1 MAPEPTASQP
11 LYHQLNDLHDEP
23 DTGLLA
29 RRDLTT
35 PYHPDPAPNRTRPTS
50 MSYPPVHSS
59 TVTPTA
65 PPQSDLLTFL
75 ALTCC
80 FTGLQFTWSVEM
92 AYGTP
97 YLLSLGLPKSLMSL
111 VWLAGPL
118 SGLIMQ
124 PLVGAWSDRCR
135 SVYGRRRPFM
145 VVASGIVAVCFITLA
160 WAPNLTGIFGGSA
173 AATGEPSTG
182 RQMATIWLAV
192 VSIYALDFAVNV
204 IQACCRALI
213 VDALPPSKQEH
224 GTAWAS
230 RMTGIGNV
238 LGYLTG
244 YMDLVRLFP
253 FLGDTQ
259 LKSLS
264 LVAILVL
271 FGTIGTTCYFIH
283 EEPAQHLNRTVVSPW
298 TTLTNIISSA
308 RNLPQLVR
316 LVCNIQFFSWIG
328 WFPFLFYSTTYVA
341 SIYSTEHPLAL
352 ADSLSPPPSTVE
364 SLTPSLGASLAKRSG
379 AVTDPVG
386 ASARAGSYALLIY
399 ALVSLAVSWLL
410 PFIVTPSSGLVTA
423 GPSHTFRSGPQS
435 SHGHGSSSSSLFAR
449 LRRLMQSLIWHVRGF
464 QLTLPRI
471 WTFSQII
478 FAVAMLSTFFIVTTA
493 QVTFMIAVCGFC
505 WSVSMW
511 APFSLIGEYLS
522 QHRWGVDLD
531 VVPTGGAHT
540 EYNELRVLP
549 PTAGGPR
556 AAHPPRRQHR
566 TRSRDQFLASTH
578 PSKCIDDPLNL
589 DHRGAPRHSDGGSG
603 LARNRTRS
611 VPALHTG
618 ETQSP
623 VIRLSGHHAVSTDQ
637 VHVHFDSD
645 SDSDRGRYGDSGR
658 RPLNPVTATASP
670 QPITSPLWSPVDPL
684 SPPIESEGSPD
695 QDLSAGIILGIHNM
709 FVVMPQFLIS
719 FVSSI
724 IFALFESGSNSAEA
738 GAHEPADN
746 NAVTIGWILRIG
758 GVASLVAAY
767 LSLQIT
773 KVK

>member
-1 MAPEPTASQP
+1 
-11 LYHQLNDLHDEP
+11 
-23 DTGLLA
+23 
-29 RRDLTT
+29 
-35 PYHPDPAPNRTRPTS
+35 
-50 MSYPPVHSS
+50 
-59 TVTPTA
+59 
-65 PPQSDLLTFL
+65 L

-364 SLTPSLGASLAKRSG
+364 SLTPSLGASLAK
-379 AVTDPVG
+379 P
-386 ASARAGSYALLIY
+386 SARAGSYALLIY

-540 EYNELRVLP
+540 EYNELR
-549 PTAGGPR
+549 
-556 AAHPPRRQHR
+556 
-566 TRSRDQFLASTH
+566 
-578 PSKCIDDPLNL
+578 
-589 DHRGAPRHSDGGSG
+589 
-603 LARNRTRS
+603 
-611 VPALHTG
+611 
-618 ETQSP
+618 
-623 VIRLSGHHAVSTDQ
+623 
-637 VHVHFDSD
+637 
-645 SDSDRGRYGDSGR
+645 
-658 RPLNPVTATASP
+658 
-670 QPITSPLWSPVDPL
+670 
-684 SPPIESEGSPD
+684 GSPD

-773 KVK
+773 K